1 MSNALSQL
9 LGFRSSIGDAHF
21 IGACL
26 GLASYQAAAGAYDLT
41 ADAIYQAH
49 DTLPRLIR
57 DGVWG
62 LDANH
67 TGMLV
72 RHVQEGAPL
81 WLINELLLTAREIL
95 QHRLWQGG
103 DPRGAAFT
111 LGMNVAI
118 SEGQASSGGADDER
132 RSIIAILLG
141 RTGIVAA
148 PDLERRGFPVKR
160 AEMRAIMLRARASA
174 PLPELHA
181 ALNNLRW
188 GNQIVLTFG
197 R

>member
-9 LGFRSSIGDAHF
+9 LGFRSSIGDSHF
-21 IGACL
+21 LGACL
-26 GLASYQAAAGAYDLT
+26 GLASYQATAGAYDLT

-49 DTLPRLIR
+49 DTLPQLIR

-81 WLINELLLTAREIL
+81 WVIYELLLTARDIL
-95 QHRLWQGG
+95 QRQLWQGG
-103 DPRGAAFT
+103 HPRGSAFT

-118 SEGQASSGGADDER
+118 AEGQASSGGADDDR
-132 RSIIAILLG
+132 RSIIAIMLG
-141 RTGIVAA
+141 RSGIVAA
-148 PDLERRGFPVKR
+148 PDLEKTGFPVKS
-160 AEMRAIMLRARASA
+160 AEMRAIMQRARASA

-181 ALNNLRW
+181 AINNLRW
-188 GNQIVLTFG
+188 ANQMVLTFAG
-197 R
+197 